1 MFSSPAYAQA
11 AVGQSFPGGGGGAA
25 ASLIQFAPFIAIIF
39 IFYFLMIRPQQARA
53 KAQRAM
59 LDAVKRGDEVV
70 TGGGLIGRVTKV
82 GDDEVEVE
90 VATGV
95 RLRVVKGTLADVRTK
110 PLLAA
115 ANDAKK

>member
-11 AVGQSFPGGGGGAA
+11 AAAPGGALA
-25 ASLIQFAPFIAIIF
+25 PFIQFAPLIAIF
-39 IFYFLMIRPQQARA
+39 AIFYFLMIRPQQQRA
-53 KAQRAM
+53 KAHRAM

-82 GDDEVEVE
+82 ADTELEVE

-95 RLRVVKGTLADVRTK
+95 KLRVVKGTLSEVRTK
-110 PLLAA
+110 PLPAA
-115 ANDAKK
+115 ANDAKN